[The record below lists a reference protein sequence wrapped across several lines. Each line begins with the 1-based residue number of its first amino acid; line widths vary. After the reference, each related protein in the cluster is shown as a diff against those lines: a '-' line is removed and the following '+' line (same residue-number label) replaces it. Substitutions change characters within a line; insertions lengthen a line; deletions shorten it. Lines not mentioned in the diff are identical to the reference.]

1 MSSDQGVTE
10 GLDKDTRRRM
20 TLVLCEEPVITQL
33 VDTGNASKLK
43 REDNKRR
50 KCYSRMIE
58 SRLLTATKRSRTQA
72 QGRIKGHRSITERG
86 RERRSL

>member
-1 MSSDQGVTE
+1 MSSDQVVTE

-20 TLVLCEEPVITQL
+20 TLILCEQPVITQL

-58 SRLLTATKRSRTQA
+58 SRLLTTTNR
-72 QGRIKGHRSITERG
+72 KGT
-86 RERRSL
+86 